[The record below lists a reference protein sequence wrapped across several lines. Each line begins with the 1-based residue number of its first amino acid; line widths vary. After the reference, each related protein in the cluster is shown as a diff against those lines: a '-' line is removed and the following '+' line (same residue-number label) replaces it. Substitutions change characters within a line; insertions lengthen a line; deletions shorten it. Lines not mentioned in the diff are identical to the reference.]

1 MELSPECRKLV
12 AKIESTVELNSRNLM
27 LNLIKLGT
35 KLGLIQN
42 GRIAPE
48 RAPVQ
53 NRRFLE
59 RYLKVLLDIGV
70 MVRKGEEYEL
80 QQLVL
85 SFSTADFENTI
96 PEYITMYDYIASMAH
111 YKAINENHPNV
122 LMCFGKDADVWDFF
136 LSNPFCRAYREVCRE
151 LAGIDRNSRV
161 LDAGCG
167 SVSPV
172 FFAEMV
178 APNGI
183 YRGVEKYS
191 SLASLATKRL
201 KRGGYD
207 WAGVSVA
214 AIEDVFVSSKYD
226 CVLCTDVLSY
236 LSHPAIALRN
246 MLKALR
252 KGGRLVIFSLFP
264 DRMDFVYR
272 AYEFYNSMNPA
283 FSRFMKTAEVASMI
297 ERLDRKA
304 DVEAVGGC
312 FLVVEK
318 RGGG

>member
-1 MELSPECRKLV
+1 MNLSPEGRRLV
-12 AKIESTVELNSRNLM
+12 SRIEGTIELNSRNLM

-35 KLGLIQN
+35 KLGVIQE
-42 GRIAPE
+42 GRVVPD

-70 MVRKGEEYEL
+70 VLRRGEEYEL

-111 YKAINENHPNV
+111 YKAINEKHPNV
-122 LMCFGKDADVWDFF
+122 LMSFGKDADVWDFF

-151 LAGIDRNSRV
+151 LGGIERSSRV

-172 FFAEMV
+172 FFAEVV

-183 YRGVEKYS
+183 YRGVEKYA

-226 CVLCTDVLSY
+226 CVVCTDLMSY

-252 KGGRLVIFSLFP
+252 KGGRLVMFELFP

-283 FSRFMKTAEVASMI
+283 FSGFVRSQEVVSMI
-297 ERLDRKA
+297 ERLERR
-304 DVEAVGGC
+304 VRIHQVGGC
-312 FLVVEK
+312 FMVVEK
-318 RGGG
+318 RGG